1 MVSEFSRIRYN
12 KHVTTNKGE
21 NIMKKS
27 DYIKLINDGMKKM
40 KTNELLMFFG
50 MLKDFNSTNAWYEK
64 TIERM

>member
-1 MVSEFSRIRYN
+1 
-12 KHVTTNKGE
+12 
-21 NIMKKS
+21 MKKS

-40 KTNELLMFFG
+40 KTDELLMFFS